1 MMRAIVLILCLAAA
15 GGIAVYTQLSGDS
28 GAPVYTVP
36 ARAPAPAP
44 APPPPAAAKPI
55 DPSDRAALARALQ
68 RELKRV
74 GCYQGEITG
83 VWTTSSRLAM
93 KTFNERVN
101 ATLPVDAPDPVLLSL
116 VLGHRERVCDAAC
129 PAGQTADKGGA
140 CVPNAVQAKAGSS
153 PPDKSETERPAEV
166 LPAVGAAA
174 VTGAAAAVA
183 LAKPG
188 PKPSAKTEAKG
199 VPEPKASGPGP
210 ARPVAA
216 PPGGPAPPEG
226 MVSERRP
233 RRSAEAPPRP
243 PKFVR
248 DLLRTLGFK

>member
-1 MMRAIVLILCLAAA
+1 MMRATVLFLCLAAA
-15 GGIAVYTQLSGDS
+15 GGIAVYTQLSG
-28 GAPVYTVP
+28 GGGEPVYTVP
-36 ARAPAPAP
+36 TRAPAAAP
-44 APPPPAAAKPI
+44 APPPPVAAKPI
-55 DPSDRAALARALQ
+55 DPSDRGALARALQ

-116 VLGHRERVCDAAC
+116 VQGHRERACDSAC
-129 PAGQTADKGGA
+129 PAGQAADKSGA
-140 CVPNAVQAKAGSS
+140 CLPNAVQAKAGG

-166 LPAVGAAA
+166 LPAA
-174 VTGAAAAVA
+174 GAAAAGTAAAMA

-188 PKPSAKTEAKG
+188 PKPAAKAEAKAP
-199 VPEPKASGPGP
+199 PEPKASGPAA

-216 PPGGPAPPEG
+216 PPGGPVPPEG
-226 MVSERRP
+226 MARERRP
-233 RRSAEAPPRP
+233 RRTAEAPPRP

-248 DLLRTLGFK
+248 DLLRTLGF

>member
-1 MMRAIVLILCLAAA
+1 MVLILCLAAA
-15 GGIAVYTQLSGDS
+15 GGIAVYTQLSGGDS
-28 GAPVYTVP
+28 GEPVYTVP
-36 ARAPAPAP
+36 TRAPAPAP
-44 APPPPAAAKPI
+44 SPAPGPPLPAAAKPI
-55 DPSDRAALARALQ
+55 DPTDRAALARALQ

-101 ATLPVDAPDPVLLSL
+101 AALPVDAPDPVLLSL
-116 VLGHRERVCDAAC
+116 VQGHRERACDAAC
-129 PAGQTADKGGA
+129 PAGQTADKSGA
-140 CVPNAVQAKAGSS
+140 CVPGATQAKAGS
-153 PPDKSETERPAEV
+153 PPDKSETERPAQAP
-166 LPAVGAAA
+166 PAAGAVA
-174 VTGAAAAVA
+174 VAGTAAAVA

-188 PKPSAKTEAKG
+188 PKPEAKG
-199 VPEPKASGPGP
+199 SPEPKASGPGP

-226 MVSERRP
+226 MVRERRP